1 MEKCKEKTPLMK
13 ISEVSRVSHKLMRSD
28 SEKLGYNQ
36 TYRLIIFYLTHK
48 NDGATQA
55 EIVEYSKLSKPT
67 ISLTLQK
74 MESEGLI
81 YRKQDDVDLRNVRVF
96 LTEEGRKTEKVFLQ
110 IGEDVENKVFSVL
123 NEEEKEE
130 LNRILDKLLI
140 NIKELGDKI

>member
-13 ISEVSRVSHKLMRSD
+13 MSEVSRVSYKLMRSD

-130 LNRILDKLLI
+130 LNKILDKLLI

>member
-13 ISEVSRVSHKLMRSD
+13 MSEVSRVSYKLMRSD

-130 LNRILDKLLI
+130 LNKILDKLLM

>member
-1 MEKCKEKTPLMK
+1 MNKKCIKTPLMK
-13 ISEVSRVSHKLMRSD
+13 MSLISRVSHKLMRNE
-28 SEKLGYNQ
+28 SEKMGYNQ
-36 TYRLIIFYLTHK
+36 TYRSIIFFLNNIH
-48 NDGATQA
+48 DGATQA
-55 EIVEYSKLSKPT
+55 ELVEHSKLSKPT

-130 LNRILDKLLI
+130 LNKILDKLLM